1 MNVGVPQADPRKQ
14 IMADLEHQINVFMA
28 TGEIQQVPP
37 GASAE
42 APHFGTTGRTLKLR
56 MKRNVHAPAVAEL
69 IAQGETRKDIAK
81 ALGLHIDTVA
91 LIIKENGI
99 TQPGP
104 P

>member
-1 MNVGVPQADPRKQ
+1 MNVGIPMADPRKQ
-14 IMADLEHQINVFMA
+14 IMADLERQINAFMV
-28 TGEIQQVPP
+28 TGEIQQIPP

-56 MKRNVHAPAVAEL
+56 MKRDMHAQAVAEL
-69 IAQGETRKDIAK
+69 VAKGEARKDIAK
-81 ALGLHIDTVA
+81 ALGLHVDTVA